1 MSQFNTPAAVESR
14 GTSVERPF
22 SFSFQHYTFLH
33 LPPIHHP
40 KSAPLVTSYQLPVTS
55 YLVTP
60 EPRSAQEDH
69 HPNNPVIL
77 SKKCFLN

>member
-22 SFSFQHYTFLH
+22 SFSFHLYTFLH
-33 LPPIHHP
+33 LPPIHQP
-40 KSAPLVTSYQLPVTS
+40 KSAPLVTS

-77 SKKCFLN
+77 SKKCFLNRKINAQ